1 MLGYKSPSTSYRHLL
16 TCRIP
21 HLSIVEQRKMAAV
34 LPAPQAWAEP
44 AASGCRMRRDVS
56 MLFQLEQV
64 RDRAWSVRSPP
75 FKADS

>member
-1 MLGYKSPSTSYRHLL
+1 
-16 TCRIP
+16 
-21 HLSIVEQRKMAAV
+21 MAAV

-64 RDRAWSVRSPP
+64 RVSLVSRLSPLSSGQLTVRTC
-75 FKADS
+75 